1 MNLIIK
7 KNKKIIPSFII
18 ILFIFFG
25 VEQYFKTFYNI
36 YIIQKRPTSERME
49 RSYGFCSQESYGYVN
64 YILNKYNFNKEFP
77 IIKNYSSVP
86 EIKNIFLPHGKVDNI
101 NNIIILNFEET
112 LTKTLKLEIFEH
124 KNITIRLS
132 EYRLIDKFGNCSF
145 FKK

>member
-1 MNLIIK
+1 MNVIIK

-36 YIIQKRPTSERME
+36 YIIQKRPPLERME
-49 RSYGFCSQESYGYVN
+49 RSYGFCSQEGYGYVN
-64 YILNKYNFNKEFP
+64 YILHKYNFNKEFP

-101 NNIIILNFEET
+101 NNIIVLNFEET

-132 EYRLIDKFGNCSF
+132 EYKLVDKLGNCSF